1 VVVLLRT
8 LLILGV
14 IGLGAYCFL
23 DVIRTDPERVQS
35 LDKLVWLVVVLLPVL
50 GPAAWLLLG
59 RPMPA
64 GAGAAH
70 PHRPR
75 GHAPDDSP
83 EFLASLEEEIRRR
96 RRADQL
102 RHGGD
107 AVDKNEVDGEID
119 RFEEEFGTDEDGGK
133 SPS

>member
-1 VVVLLRT
+1 VVILLRT
-8 LLILGV
+8 LIVLGV

-23 DVIRTDPERVQS
+23 DVIRTDAGRVQS

-70 PHRPR
+70 PHRPEGR
-75 GHAPDDSP
+75 APDDSP
-83 EFLASLEEEIRRR
+83 EFLASLEKEIRRR

-102 RHGGD
+102 RRD
-107 AVDKNEVDGEID
+107 AVERDEVDGEID
-119 RFEEEFGTDEDGGK
+119 RFEEEFGTDEDGAGGK